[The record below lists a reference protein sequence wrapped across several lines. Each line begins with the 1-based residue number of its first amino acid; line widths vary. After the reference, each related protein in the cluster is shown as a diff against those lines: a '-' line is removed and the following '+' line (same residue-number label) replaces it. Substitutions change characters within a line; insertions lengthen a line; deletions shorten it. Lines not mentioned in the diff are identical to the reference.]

1 MLKLIFPI
9 LFKIFTKIQPWNNW
23 NFIRKYLLR
32 CLKLGTDALL
42 LLLSACEVIFVKTLS
57 PCHILKAALC
67 LAENLP
73 YNHVELAARN
83 IRKYEVK

>member
-32 CLKLGTDALL
+32 CLRLGTDVL
-42 LLLSACEVIFVKTLS
+42 LLLSACDVIFVKTLS
-57 PCHILKAALC
+57 PCHRLKAALC
-67 LAENLP
+67 LARNLP
-73 YNHVELAARN
+73 YNHVALAARN